1 MVPMGG
7 IIMKCTFATLALG
20 AALLSGCVGHAALD
34 GLSWEEEAAYAGS
47 DSSCDSG
54 ARSRQ
59 PGPCYVPNRRD
70 DR

>member
-1 MVPMGG
+1 
-7 IIMKCTFATLALG
+7 MKSMFAALALG

-47 DSSCDSG
+47 NSSCDSG
-54 ARSRQ
+54 AQSRQ
-59 PGPCYVPNRRD
+59 PGPCYVPQRRD